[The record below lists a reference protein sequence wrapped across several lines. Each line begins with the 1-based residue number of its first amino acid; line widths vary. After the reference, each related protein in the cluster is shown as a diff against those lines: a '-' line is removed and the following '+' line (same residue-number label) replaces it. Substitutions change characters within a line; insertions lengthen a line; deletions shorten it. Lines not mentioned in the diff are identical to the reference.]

1 MTAVGLGQHGS
12 PAEGPGPSFCRAK
25 YFYDFTGICQKFHS
39 KGSHGTVGRTTGFWS
54 GRYGFESQPSPTF
67 LTIFTTENRETP
79 PLLPPLIFKLFRSW
93 KSSETQHTRVPLR
106 FFSVLRD
113 KKFSIENRD
122 FTLLGI
128 KFFDTRNFLKGSS
141 TKCFDT
147 VRPNKFDRKSWYP
160 PPLIPNIFRYQNFL
174 KHRRVP
180 LRNVLI
186 LWDKTI
192 LTENRDTRRL
202 SYPQHFSIPEIFW
215 NTEGFLFEVFRHYGR
230 YKFSNGKSW
239 YPLAEIAEIS
249 GGIDVCKNFFWKLK
263 SKQ

>member
-1 MTAVGLGQHGS
+1 MVLQQKVRVRVSVVPNIFMISLAFVRNSIPKVPMAQWVGQQGS
-12 PAEGPGPSFCRAK
+12 ETVDTGSNPSL
-25 YFYDFTGICQKFHS
+25 HL
-39 KGSHGTVGRTTGFWS
+39 HFWQLL
-54 GRYGFESQPSPTF
+54 RRKIVK
-67 LTIFTTENRETP
+67 L
-79 PLLPPLIFKLFRSW
+79 PLSSPPLIFKLFRSW

-128 KFFDTRNFLKGSS
+128 KFFDTRNLLKGSS
-141 TKCFDT
+141 TKCCDT
-147 VRPNKFDRKSWYP
+147 VRQNKFDRKSWYP

-192 LTENRDTRRL
+192 LTENRDTRRF
-202 SYPQHFSIPEIFW
+202 SYPQHFSIPEFLW
-215 NTEGFLFEVFRHYGR
+215 KTGGFLFELFRHY
-230 YKFSNGKSW
+230 
-239 YPLAEIAEIS
+239 ET
-249 GGIDVCKNFFWKLK
+249 KNF
-263 SKQ
+263 Q